1 MEQKASNAE
10 MKRLNKILASQ
21 NTSYH
26 HGTASKQE
34 LASALGFSM
43 PTVLQRVRELMKEGI
58 VTESGEYESTGGR
71 KAKVLSIESRV
82 RFALGLDI
90 TRNHV
95 SFVLLRRSRYCAAE
109 KADPLC
115 L

>member
-10 MKRLNKILASQ
+10 MKRLNKIRIAKYI
-21 NTSYH
+21 YH

-43 PTVLQRVRELMKEGI
+43 PTVLQRVRELIEEGI

-71 KAKVLSIESRV
+71 KAKVLSIEIEGEV
-82 RFALGLDI
+82 RAGTGHHKKSCELCPSG
-90 TRNHV
+90 
-95 SFVLLRRSRYCAAE
+95 RSRYYAAE